1 MCKSK
6 GFRLLCLLCVFSFCL
21 ASFGLN
27 VSAADSTNL
36 VDSNLL
42 NWNTTDPNHVSVN
55 LAAKDVY
62 RVYYKRIPLTSEPDA
77 PGVRA
82 GAVYSLTNLTAGN
95 SYTFNIDL
103 MGVQQIKDSGA
114 LQGGTLTAA
123 YYYAPLTDYNGE
135 LLIGLASYDST
146 TGSFDTVADGS
157 FVKINGSNYK
167 EYFSKT
173 LTISFTLP
181 NVVNPCIVISYM
193 DLESAGNNCS
203 WYFRNISLVDNAQAE
218 EDGFFARLFEWFQE
232 RFDSVGNW
240 FTNLGNSIGNWFVDL
255 GNSIGSWFA
264 DLKENLVS
272 KLESLK
278 QSFVDLGN
286 SLVEGIKSLFIP
298 DEQYISDWK
307 DSLNQ
312 LLADHLG
319 IIYTSATLIGDMA
332 EMVFDIVFE
341 APDTY
346 SLTIPE
352 IDFTISGTHVHL
364 LDETNVDFSFMNQP
378 FIKTL
383 YSMYTVALYLLFGGI
398 EIKYAYRVYQR
409 MMSN

>member
-1 MCKSK
+1 MKSSRPLA
-6 GFRLLCLLCVFSFCL
+6 FFLSFLILISCFV
-21 ASFGLN
+21 AP
-27 VSAADSTNL
+27 VSAADTTNL
-36 VDSNLL
+36 VDANLL

-62 RVYYKRIPLTSEPDA
+62 RVYYKRIPLSSEPDA

-114 LQGGTLTAA
+114 LQGGTLTADS
-123 YYYAPLTDYNGE
+123 YYAPLTNYNGE

-218 EDGFFARLFEWFQE
+218 EDSFFARLFEWFQE

-240 FTNLGNSIGNWFVDL
+240 FTNLGNSIGNWF
-255 GNSIGSWFA
+255 A
-264 DLKENLVS
+264 DLKE
-272 KLESLK
+272 
-278 QSFVDLGN
+278 SFVNLGTSIVDGIESFFVKFGN
-286 SLVEGIKSLFIP
+286 LILYFTWDETVPENPFESVDGPLDSVEGFFDDLIDYLSN
-298 DEQYISDWK
+298 ISNNFADVI
-307 DSLNQ
+307 DSIT
-312 LLADHLG
+312 G
-319 IIYTSATLIGDMA
+319 PI
-332 EMVFDIVFE
+332 
-341 APDTY
+341 
-346 SLTIPE
+346 
-352 IDFTISGTHVHL
+352 HL
-364 LDETNVDFSFMNQP
+364 LDEFTKRFQWLLGIVVFALIMIVVSR
-378 FIKTL
+378 FIGL
-383 YSMYTVALYLLFGGI
+383 
-398 EIKYAYRVYQR
+398 
-409 MMSN
+409 